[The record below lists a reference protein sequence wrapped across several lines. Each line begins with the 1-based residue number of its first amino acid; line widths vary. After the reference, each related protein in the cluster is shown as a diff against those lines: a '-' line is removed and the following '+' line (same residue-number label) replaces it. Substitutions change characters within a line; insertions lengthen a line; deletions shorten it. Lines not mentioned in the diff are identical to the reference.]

1 MNQLDD
7 PLDILLGSLTNMKQE
22 RNLAMR
28 KMVEV
33 KREASTAFNSD
44 WQEFFPNDHLEED
57 DIGVNSKEHAATTHF
72 DDGTSGHWPGV
83 QAKLTSFSQTFLRQ
97 DDRLE
102 MEHEDAGSSK
112 YLTILQPPVPD
123 HQQEYT
129 TSIKDRNCRIGSNYY
144 DHFHSQQLLEPHGTQ
159 ETKPMSQSEYMKD
172 LMQRRTKIVAR
183 SPREPPLSQMGR
195 QVHRE
200 PESLPNLAT
209 KSNLTPPHSFFSAPP
224 TCPRSPPTRFAQ
236 IPPQWLPRQPLP
248 PSSLPQHLLP
258 PSLRSTTP
266 PASPPPPSLLHF
278 PPPTTDINS
287 TNLSSSPQSVA
298 SSSVPASPMA
308 SPVSS
313 PAPSL
318 RPQTA
323 GTRCKAASSQA
334 ASSRCQVPGAT
345 ICSHCGTSQTSLW
358 RRDSNGWPLC
368 NACKLYMKVS
378 ANNPCLQNN
387 CFNNWPTATS
397 LTCPLL
403 PTSFQ
408 HFFFRNE
415 LTLGNGRLNSDKS
428 LCLFIN
434 LLLILTSNWSLFL

>member
-1 MNQLDD
+1 
-7 PLDILLGSLTNMKQE
+7 
-22 RNLAMR
+22 MR

-172 LMQRRTKIVAR
+172 LMQRRTKIVAG

-224 TCPRSPPTRFAQ
+224 TCPRSPQTRFAQ

-266 PASPPPPSLLHF
+266 PASPPHPSLLHF

-298 SSSVPASPMA
+298 SSSVPTSGATNVFGGGSTTPSVHHSSKSPL
-308 SPVSS
+308 PSS
-313 PAPSL
+313 PNIFGCLMQPPPLSL
-318 RPQTA
+318 QSRWPP
-323 GTRCKAASSQA
+323 KAKSSQNLFFGQELGILRRKNDNLEKEA
-334 ASSRCQVPGAT
+334 KKLRKEKNDLKEDAT
-345 ICSHCGTSQTSLW
+345 KW
-358 RRDSNGWPLC
+358 REGKNELE
-368 NACKLYMKVS
+368 
-378 ANNPCLQNN
+378 
-387 CFNNWPTATS
+387 S
-397 LTCPLL
+397 LT
-403 PTSFQ
+403 Q
-408 HFFFRNE
+408 HFYAAKKKLNAEEVSKKEE
-415 LTLGNGRLNSDKS
+415 LTRIKIELQLALLKVRNGAIQITN
-428 LCLFIN
+428 
-434 LLLILTSNWSLFL
+434 

>member
-1 MNQLDD
+1 MAKYVASPIFTFSQPVNVKTNQ
-7 PLDILLGSLTNMKQE
+7 IAEKSA
-22 RNLAMR
+22 RFVA
-28 KMVEV
+28 
-33 KREASTAFNSD
+33 
-44 WQEFFPNDHLEED
+44 
-57 DIGVNSKEHAATTHF
+57 
-72 DDGTSGHWPGV
+72 
-83 QAKLTSFSQTFLRQ
+83 LTSFPFSSPHPVDVTFNQIAEKPESIFGTSR
-97 DDRLE
+97 
-102 MEHEDAGSSK
+102 GSSST
-112 YLTILQPPVPD
+112 LPAPPVSP
-123 HQQEYT
+123 
-129 TSIKDRNCRIGSNYY
+129 SPSA
-144 DHFHSQQLLEPHGTQ
+144 HSA
-159 ETKPMSQSEYMKD
+159 SQ
-172 LMQRRTKIVAR
+172 
-183 SPREPPLSQMGR
+183 
-195 QVHRE
+195 
-200 PESLPNLAT
+200 
-209 KSNLTPPHSFFSAPP
+209 APP
-224 TCPRSPPTRFAQ
+224 TKFAQ

-318 RPQTA
+318 RPKTA

-378 ANNPCLQNN
+378 TNNPCLQNN

-408 HFFFRNE
+408 HFFFSNE
-415 LTLGNGRLNSDKS
+415 LTLGFGRLNSDKS

-434 LLLILTSNWSLFL
+434 LLLVLTSDWSLFL

>member
-1 MNQLDD
+1 MLPLQFSHSHNLSTSKQIKSPKKVPDLLLLQVSPSPGYTLSTSHLIRSQKNLSLSLGPVGDQAQLS
-7 PLDILLGSLTNMKQE
+7 PLLLFL
-22 RNLAMR
+22 
-28 KMVEV
+28 
-33 KREASTAFNSD
+33 
-44 WQEFFPNDHLEED
+44 HLRPPTLPL
-57 DIGVNSKEHAATTHF
+57 K
-72 DDGTSGHWPGV
+72 P
-83 QAKLTSFSQTFLRQ
+83 
-97 DDRLE
+97 
-102 MEHEDAGSSK
+102 
-112 YLTILQPPVPD
+112 LQP
-123 HQQEYT
+123 
-129 TSIKDRNCRIGSNYY
+129 S
-144 DHFHSQQLLEPHGTQ
+144 
-159 ETKPMSQSEYMKD
+159 
-172 LMQRRTKIVAR
+172 
-183 SPREPPLSQMGR
+183 SPRSHLNGFPASLS
-195 QVHRE
+195 
-200 PESLPNLAT
+200 
-209 KSNLTPPHSFFSAPP
+209 
-224 TCPRSPPTRFAQ
+224 
-236 IPPQWLPRQPLP
+236 LP

-258 PSLRSTTP
+258 PSLRSTTL

-298 SSSVPASPMA
+298 SSSVPSSPMA

-378 ANNPCLQNN
+378 TNNPCLQNN